1 MGAIAFFTSGAVL
14 FNPLSTTDGVLAS
27 YDQWDTLDPCYG
39 HSNKDKQYHYHAV
52 GLPFICFLL

>member
-27 YDQWDTLDPCYG
+27 YDQWDTLDP
-39 HSNKDKQYHYHAV
+39 
-52 GLPFICFLL
+52 